1 VTSPGPIA
9 LALASAVVHAG
20 WNLAFGRLSR
30 DDERAAGAGA
40 GATAVCCG
48 VLIWTPVAAVTWS
61 LHPAALPWAGASAL
75 AELGYMIALTRLYRR
90 EPVERG
96 YPVARG
102 LAPVAVLAVT
112 AALGTAVTAAQ
123 AVGVIAV
130 CAGVLLTAR
139 VPGGSGRGRLIAL
152 AAPVSAC
159 IATYTLLDSVGVR
172 LGSATAYLWVTMTPV
187 GVALLAGAVRS
198 QGVAATFSGFRSGT
212 AWITGA
218 GIFLAYGLTLLALR
232 EASAAQV
239 PVVAAVRETSVV
251 MLPLLTWA
259 ITRSRLPARVIAGS
273 WVILAG
279 MLLLRRT

>member
-1 VTSPGPIA
+1 VIPPGPIA

-30 DDERAAGAGA
+30 DDDQAAASA

-48 VLIWTPVAAVTWS
+48 VLLWTPVAAASWS
-61 LHPAALPWAGASAL
+61 LRAAALPWAAASAV
-75 AELGYMIALTRLYRR
+75 AELCYMIALSRLYRR

-112 AALGTAVTAAQ
+112 AAVGTPVTAAQ
-123 AVGVIAV
+123 ALGVIAV

-159 IATYTLLDSVGVR
+159 IATYTLLDSVGVH

-198 QGVAATFSGFRSGT
+198 QGTAAFSGFRSGT

-251 MLPLLTWA
+251 MLPLLTWV
-259 ITRSRLPARVIAGS
+259 ITRARLPARVVTGS
-273 WVILAG
+273 WIILAG
-279 MLLLRRT
+279 MLLLRRA